1 MVVFHSY
8 VSLPEGN
15 GMIDGIPMGCL
26 PPIYPIYTW
35 DDHGNH

>member
-15 GMIDGIPMGCL
+15 ITINSL
-26 PPIYPIYTW
+26 LAINKVAI
-35 DDHGNH
+35 NHH